1 MPEADPRAEPRID
14 LAALAGTR
22 DRPAEPDRRSQIERA
37 TLREVLMGAQD
48 NLTNVLAVVLGVAI
62 GAGRSD
68 LVALAGLAA
77 GVAEAISMGGVLYTS
92 TRAELDLEAR
102 VRAEAAGPA
111 SARAPVPAEGRQRL
125 GPAQAGIVCFGAAM
139 VAGLVPL
146 IPFAFL
152 PFHAAVVTCF
162 VISILAL
169 FGVGSWAGGVTG
181 RSPWRD
187 GMRLVL
193 IAGTAALAAA
203 VIGIILRID

>member
-1 MPEADPRAEPRID
+1 MKEAATIRDSVVDTARPGRR
-14 LAALAGTR
+14 TR
-22 DRPAEPDRRSQIERA
+22 LERA
-37 TLREVLMGAQD
+37 TLREILMGAQD

-102 VRAEAAGPA
+102 VRGESAADGPA
-111 SARAPVPAEGRQRL
+111 ARQRSL
-125 GPAQAGIVCFGAAM
+125 NPAQAGVVCFAAAL
-139 VAGLVPL
+139 VAGIIPL
-146 IPFAFL
+146 IPFVFL
-152 PFHAAVVTCF
+152 PLRAAVVTCF

-169 FGVGSWAGGVTG
+169 FGVGSWVGGVTG

-187 GMRLVL
+187 GLRLVL

-203 VIGIILRID
+203 VIGMVLRVD

>member
-1 MPEADPRAEPRID
+1 
-14 LAALAGTR
+14 
-22 DRPAEPDRRSQIERA
+22 
-37 TLREVLMGAQD
+37 MGAQD

-102 VRAEAAGPA
+102 VQAETAGAASVP
-111 SARAPVPAEGRQRL
+111 APVPTGGRRRL
-125 GPAQAGIVCFGAAM
+125 GPAQAGLVCFAAAM

-146 IPFAFL
+146 VPFVFL
-152 PFHAAVVTCF
+152 PFQAAVVTCF

-181 RSPWRD
+181 RGPWRD
-187 GMRLVL
+187 GVRLVL

-203 VIGIILRID
+203 VIGMILRVD

>member
-1 MPEADPRAEPRID
+1 MTPSVNPLVDVPQ
-14 LAALAGTR
+14 
-22 DRPAEPDRRSQIERA
+22 PDRRTQIERA
-37 TLREVLMGAQD
+37 TLREILMGAQD

-92 TRAELDLEAR
+92 TRAELDLEVR
-102 VRAEAAGPA
+102 VRMESAASGPA
-111 SARAPVPAEGRQRL
+111 VRARDL
-125 GPAQAGIVCFGAAM
+125 SPAQAGIVCFAAAI
-139 VAGLVPL
+139 VAGIIPL

-152 PFHAAVVTCF
+152 PLQAAVVTCF

-187 GMRLVL
+187 GIRLVL

-203 VIGIILRID
+203 VIGMILRID

>member
-1 MPEADPRAEPRID
+1 VTPSQVDQLVEAPR
-14 LAALAGTR
+14 
-22 DRPAEPDRRSQIERA
+22 PDRRVQIERA
-37 TLREVLMGAQD
+37 TLREILMGAQD

-102 VRAEAAGPA
+102 MRAETLDVRPA
-111 SARAPVPAEGRQRL
+111 VSRRRL
-125 GPAQAGIVCFGAAM
+125 SPAQAGIVCFAAAM

-152 PFHAAVVTCF
+152 PLQGAVVTCF

-181 RSPWRD
+181 RGPWRD
-187 GMRLVL
+187 GVRLVL

-203 VIGIILRID
+203 AIGMILRID

>member
-1 MPEADPRAEPRID
+1 MELVAPV
-14 LAALAGTR
+14 ALR

-77 GVAEAISMGGVLYTS
+77 GVAESISMGGVLYTS
-92 TRAELDLEAR
+92 TQAELDLEAR
-102 VRAEAAGPA
+102 VRAEAGPA
-111 SARAPVPAEGRQRL
+111 SAALVPAEGRRRL

-146 IPFAFL
+146 IPFVFL
-152 PFHAAVVTCF
+152 PLHAAVVACF

-169 FGVGSWAGGVTG
+169 YGVGSWAGGVTG

-187 GMRLVL
+187 GTRLVL

-203 VIGIILRID
+203 IIGMILRIN

>member
-1 MPEADPRAEPRID
+1 MTPSADPLVDAPQ
-14 LAALAGTR
+14 
-22 DRPAEPDRRSQIERA
+22 PDRRTRIERA
-37 TLREVLMGAQD
+37 TLREILMGAQD

-92 TRAELDLEAR
+92 TRAELDLELR
-102 VRAEAAGPA
+102 VRTESAGGGPA
-111 SARAPVPAEGRQRL
+111 ERRRSL
-125 GPAQAGIVCFGAAM
+125 SPAQAGLVCFGAAI
-139 VAGLVPL
+139 VAGLIPL
-146 IPFAFL
+146 VPFAFL
-152 PFHAAVVTCF
+152 PLQAAVVTCF

-187 GMRLVL
+187 GLRLVL

-203 VIGIILRID
+203 TIGMILRID

>member
-1 MPEADPRAEPRID
+1 MDAR
-14 LAALAGTR
+14 LT
-22 DRPAEPDRRSQIERA
+22 DRDRRSEMERA
-37 TLREVLMGAQD
+37 TLREILMGAQD

-92 TRAELDLEAR
+92 TRADLDLDAR
-102 VRAEAAGPA
+102 VRAEAGGVVTPL
-111 SARAPVPAEGRQRL
+111 GRRRL
-125 GPAQAGIVCFGAAM
+125 RPAQAGIVCFAAAM

-152 PFHAAVVTCF
+152 PLRGAVVACF
-162 VISILAL
+162 VISIVAL
-169 FGVGSWAGGVTG
+169 FGLGSWAGGVTG

-187 GMRLVL
+187 GLRLVL
-193 IAGTAALAAA
+193 IAGAAALAAA
-203 VIGIILRID
+203 LVGVILRID

>member
-1 MPEADPRAEPRID
+1 MGGVKPSMASPLVDAP
-14 LAALAGTR
+14 G
-22 DRPAEPDRRSQIERA
+22 PDRRTRIERA
-37 TLREVLMGAQD
+37 TLREILMGAQD

-92 TRAELDLEAR
+92 TRAEVDLELR
-102 VRAEAAGPA
+102 VRTESADGGP
-111 SARAPVPAEGRQRL
+111 SERSRSL
-125 GPAQAGIVCFGAAM
+125 SPAQAGLVCCGAAIG
-139 VAGLVPL
+139 AGLIPL

-152 PFHAAVVTCF
+152 PLQAAVVTCF

-181 RSPWRD
+181 RTPWRD
-187 GMRLVL
+187 GVRLVL

-203 VIGIILRID
+203 TIGMILRID

>member
-1 MPEADPRAEPRID
+1 MQPALTPR
-14 LAALAGTR
+14 
-22 DRPAEPDRRSQIERA
+22 DRRSQIERT

-62 GAGRSD
+62 GAGRAD

-92 TRAELDLEAR
+92 TRADLDLDAR
-102 VRAEAAGPA
+102 IRAEAGPA
-111 SARAPVPAEGRQRL
+111 VEAPTDGRRRL
-125 GPAQAGIVCFGAAM
+125 SPIQAGVVCFAAAM

-152 PFHAAVVTCF
+152 PLTAAVITCF
-162 VISILAL
+162 CISILAL

-181 RSPWRD
+181 RNPWRD
-187 GMRLVL
+187 GLRLVL

-203 VIGIILRID
+203 LIGVILRIH

>member
-1 MPEADPRAEPRID
+1 
-14 LAALAGTR
+14 
-22 DRPAEPDRRSQIERA
+22 
-37 TLREVLMGAQD
+37 MGAQD

-92 TRAELDLEAR
+92 TRAELDLDAR
-102 VRAEAAGPA
+102 LRAEAAQGGA
-111 SARAPVPAEGRQRL
+111 ARAAALVEGRRRL
-125 GPAQAGIVCFGAAM
+125 SPAQAGVVCFAAAM

-146 IPFAFL
+146 VPFAFL
-152 PFHAAVVTCF
+152 PLQPAVLTCL

-169 FGVGSWAGGVTG
+169 FGLGSWAGGVTG
-181 RSPWRD
+181 RGPWRD
-187 GMRLVL
+187 GVRLVL

-203 VIGIILRID
+203 VIGLILRID

>member
-1 MPEADPRAEPRID
+1 VQDGLMERN
-14 LAALAGTR
+14 
-22 DRPAEPDRRSQIERA
+22 RRSAFERA

-92 TRAELDLEAR
+92 TRADLDLDAR
-102 VRAEAAGPA
+102 VRAEASLPVSAPTPVAAAGRERLSPA
-111 SARAPVPAEGRQRL
+111 W
-125 GPAQAGIVCFGAAM
+125 AGIVCFAAAM

-146 IPFAFL
+146 IPFVFL
-152 PFHAAVVTCF
+152 PLPAAVVSCF

-169 FGVGSWAGGVTG
+169 FGVGSWAGSVTG

-187 GMRLVL
+187 GLRLVL

-203 VIGIILRID
+203 VIGMILRID

>member
-1 MPEADPRAEPRID
+1 MDARLTD
-14 LAALAGTR
+14 R
-22 DRPAEPDRRSQIERA
+22 DRRTELERA
-37 TLREVLMGAQD
+37 TLREILMGAQD

-92 TRAELDLEAR
+92 TRADLDLDAR
-102 VRAEAAGPA
+102 VRAEAGGVV
-111 SARAPVPAEGRQRL
+111 APVGRRRL
-125 GPAQAGIVCFGAAM
+125 GPAQAGIVCFAAAM

-152 PFHAAVVTCF
+152 PLQGAVVACF
-162 VISILAL
+162 IVSILAL
-169 FGVGSWAGGVTG
+169 FGLGSWAGGVTG

-187 GMRLVL
+187 GLRLVL

-203 VIGIILRID
+203 LIGVILRID

>member
-1 MPEADPRAEPRID
+1 
-14 LAALAGTR
+14 
-22 DRPAEPDRRSQIERA
+22 
-37 TLREVLMGAQD
+37 MGAQD

-102 VRAEAAGPA
+102 VRGESAAGG
-111 SARAPVPAEGRQRL
+111 SVARERSL
-125 GPAQAGIVCFGAAM
+125 SPAQAGIVCFAAAI
-139 VAGLVPL
+139 VAGIIPL

-152 PFHAAVVTCF
+152 PLQAAVVTCF

-169 FGVGSWAGGVTG
+169 FGVGSWVGGVTG

-187 GMRLVL
+187 GLRLVL

-203 VIGIILRID
+203 VIGTILRID

>member
-1 MPEADPRAEPRID
+1 MER
-14 LAALAGTR
+14 
-22 DRPAEPDRRSQIERA
+22 DRRSQIERA

-92 TRAELDLEAR
+92 TRAELDLDAR
-102 VRAEAAGPA
+102 VRAEAEGAGLA
-111 SARAPVPAEGRQRL
+111 AAPVPAEGRRRL
-125 GPAQAGIVCFGAAM
+125 SPIQAGIVCFAAAM

-146 IPFAFL
+146 IPFVFL
-152 PFHAAVVTCF
+152 PFQAAVVTCF
-162 VISILAL
+162 VISIVAL

-181 RSPWRD
+181 RGPWRD
-187 GMRLVL
+187 GVRLVL

-203 VIGIILRID
+203 IIGVVLRID

>member
-1 MPEADPRAEPRID
+1 MER
-14 LAALAGTR
+14 T
-22 DRPAEPDRRSQIERA
+22 RRSTFERA

-92 TRAELDLEAR
+92 TRADLDLDAR
-102 VRAEAAGPA
+102 VRAEGSDGVSAPTPVAAVGRPRLSPA
-111 SARAPVPAEGRQRL
+111 R
-125 GPAQAGIVCFGAAM
+125 AGIVCFAAAM

-152 PFHAAVVTCF
+152 PLPAAVVTCF

-187 GMRLVL
+187 GLRLVL

-203 VIGIILRID
+203 VIGMILRID

>member
-1 MPEADPRAEPRID
+1 MDDRQLDRA
-14 LAALAGTR
+14 
-22 DRPAEPDRRSQIERA
+22 RRSELERA
-37 TLREVLMGAQD
+37 TLREILMGAQD

-92 TRAELDLEAR
+92 TRAELDLDAR
-102 VRAEAAGPA
+102 VQAEAGGVL
-111 SARAPVPAEGRQRL
+111 APVRRRRL
-125 GPAQAGIVCFGAAM
+125 GPAQAGLVCFAAAM

-146 IPFAFL
+146 IPFVFL
-152 PFHAAVVTCF
+152 PLQGAVVACF
-162 VISILAL
+162 IISILAL

-187 GMRLVL
+187 GLRLVL

-203 VIGIILRID
+203 LVGVILRID

>member
-1 MPEADPRAEPRID
+1 M
-14 LAALAGTR
+14 
-22 DRPAEPDRRSQIERA
+22 
-37 TLREVLMGAQD
+37 REVLMGAQD

-102 VRAEAAGPA
+102 LRAETPGAGAAV
-111 SARAPVPAEGRQRL
+111 ARRRL
-125 GPAQAGIVCFGAAM
+125 TPAQAGAVCFVAALL
-139 VAGLVPL
+139 AGLVPL
-146 IPFAFL
+146 VPFAFL
-152 PFHAAVVTCF
+152 PLRAAVVTCF
-162 VISILAL
+162 VISIAAL

-181 RSPWRD
+181 RGPWRD
-187 GMRLVL
+187 GVRLVL

-203 VIGIILRID
+203 AIGLILRVD

>member
-1 MPEADPRAEPRID
+1 MRVPGEGRATPSIGPVDAR
-14 LAALAGTR
+14 LT
-22 DRPAEPDRRSQIERA
+22 DRDRRSELERA
-37 TLREVLMGAQD
+37 TLREILMGAQD

-92 TRAELDLEAR
+92 TRADLDLDAR
-102 VRAEAAGPA
+102 VRAEAGGVV
-111 SARAPVPAEGRQRL
+111 APLGRRRL
-125 GPAQAGIVCFGAAM
+125 RPAQAGIVCFAAAM

-146 IPFAFL
+146 VPFAFL
-152 PFHAAVVTCF
+152 PLEGAVVACF
-162 VISILAL
+162 VISIVAL
-169 FGVGSWAGGVTG
+169 FGLGSWAGGVTG

-187 GMRLVL
+187 GLRLVL

-203 VIGIILRID
+203 LVGVILRID